1 VVTDPVY
8 LAEPFVRST
17 DYELDLHQNVP
28 PYPCEVVREVERA
41 KGVIP
46 HHLPG
51 TNTFV
56 KEFSQRYGV
65 PYEATR
71 GGPETMYPEYRKK
84 LTGAVAKRPAVRG
97 GGD

>member
-1 VVTDPVY
+1 
-8 LAEPFVRST
+8 
-17 DYELDLHQNVP
+17 
-28 PYPCEVVREVERA
+28 VREVERA

-65 PYEATR
+65 PFEATR

-84 LTGAVAKRPAVRG
+84 LTGAVAKRPAQRG
-97 GGD
+97 GSD

>member
-1 VVTDPVY
+1 
-8 LAEPFVRST
+8 
-17 DYELDLHQNVP
+17 
-28 PYPCEVVREVERA
+28 VVREVERA

-65 PYEATR
+65 PFEATR

-84 LTGAVAKRPAVRG
+84 LTGAMAKRPAQPG